1 MRDSSNGSPE
11 SGIGGVTIDC
21 ILDVNK
27 NGTLD
32 GADSYVKSVTTAAD
46 GTYLC
51 DGLPIS
57 SQSGVSTRY
66 FIKVTDRDGVLSGLS
81 ETVRGLVG
89 VNNNHQNP
97 HGYAVVLSPERSED
111 LTGDFG
117 YVTGSVGSVKGEVL
131 DASCEN
137 GAAVIRGCAYN
148 SAAPDAPVS
157 VIITFNDGGKV
168 TERTVT
174 ANGQTTPGNFADP
187 ICAGP
192 VGFLV
197 SFPVTSQPSTFSVKV
212 VGAIGTGAS
221 TTLKDQTG
229 AQCQG
234 ILGGATP
241 TPTATPPGQTACVG
255 VDTTT
260 VKLDLD
266 GIAHDMS
273 DFITKRIVSL
283 IQNEAKGKLNTK
295 EFRSLMRRVNQ
306 SAIRSEKLKTE
317 AWTTVWVTIPQ
328 NLQFCPNTPTCVAS
342 DGTSALNL
350 YQSKV
355 TEVYA
360 IGNKLI
366 AELAKLR
373 GSSQPKK
380 VKAQFDGLYNIAVGR
395 MKGLQT
401 SLNQLTN
408 VEQSAGACKAKKGS
422 KSRR

>member
-1 MRDSSNGSPE
+1 
-11 SGIGGVTIDC
+11 
-21 ILDVNK
+21 
-27 NGTLD
+27 
-32 GADSYVKSVTTAAD
+32 VTTSSD
-46 GTYLC
+46 GSYLC

-57 SQSGVSTRY
+57 SQSGVPTRY

-81 ETVRGLVG
+81 ETARGSVG

-97 HGYAVVLSPERSED
+97 NGYAVILSAEKPED

-117 YVTGSVGSVKGEVL
+117 YVTGSVGSVKGQVL

-174 ANGQTTPGNFADP
+174 ANGQTTPGGFSDP

-192 VGFLV
+192 VGFSV
-197 SFPVTSQPSTFSVKV
+197 SFPVTAQPSTFSVKV
-212 VGAIGTGAS
+212 VGAIGTGSS

-234 ILGGATP
+234 ILGVATP

-266 GIAHDMS
+266 GVAHDMS
-273 DFITKRIVSL
+273 DFITKRLVSL
-283 IQNEAKGKLNTK
+283 IQSEAKGKLSSK
-295 EFRSLMRRVNQ
+295 ELRSLTRRLNQ
-306 SAIRSEKLKTE
+306 SAIRSERLKTE

-328 NLQFCPNTPTCVAS
+328 NLQFCANAPTCVAS
-342 DGTSALNL
+342 DGSSALNV

-360 IGNKLI
+360 IGNRLI

-373 GSSQPKK
+373 GSAQPKK
-380 VKAQFDGLYNIAVGR
+380 VKAQFDSLYNTAVGR
-395 MKGLQT
+395 IKGLQT

-408 VEQSAGACKAKKGS
+408 AEQAAGACKRKATS
-422 KSRR
+422 RSRR